1 MKKYFQITFFLGVF
15 GLLLIFRQLKGSN
28 ETPIVGVNSFQNQQP
43 TIAPTTNQTSQPTQA
58 PVASSSNTTSA
69 PTATPTP
76 TPAQTAGG
84 YKNGTFTGSTQDAYY
99 GNIQVQAVISGGKIV
114 DVLFL
119 QYPNDNS
126 TSQYINSQALP
137 MLKQEA
143 IQAQSANISGI
154 SGASATSPAFIA
166 SLTDAINQAK

>member
-58 PVASSSNTTSA
+58 PVASSSNTTPA

-84 YKNGTFTGSTQDAYY
+84 YKNGTFTGSIQDAYY